1 MAFTQLTDDL
11 DFIQK
16 LDDEPN
22 DVGGLSAAQLKTE
35 FDKAGNAIKAYINAI
50 LLNELEGTNAASYLG
65 VSTDGELGDLDPAPD
80 DIQAALEAIL
90 LVAQNA
96 QAGEL
101 TPGIIDTIKL
111 ANGAVTTD
119 KIANSAVTTGKLA
132 DAAVTAAKIASGGV
146 SAANLAGGAVTT
158 EKLGD
163 GAVATAKLATNAV
176 TTEKLNSGA
185 VTAAKIGP
193 AAVETA
199 KIKDENVTTPKIA
212 DGAVTQAKLG
222 ENAVSTLYTAT
233 IGTTWTDTEGAAPY
247 SQAISVP
254 GLLASDTPIVDIV
267 PSSVYATA
275 ENELDAWADI
285 YKFVAGDDTLTVYA
299 HTATETEITIKVLCV
314 RR

>member
-22 DVGGLSAAQLKTE
+22 DVGGLSAAQLKAE
-35 FDKAGNAIKAYINAI
+35 FDKAGNAVKAYINSI
-50 LLNELEGTNAASYLG
+50 LLNEMEGTNAASYLG
-65 VSTDGELGDLDPAPD
+65 VSTEGELGVLVPLPENV
-80 DIQAALEAIL
+80 QAALEAIL

-101 TPGIIDTIKL
+101 TPGIIDEIKIL
-111 ANGAVTTD
+111 NGAVTAQ

-132 DAAVTAAKIASGGV
+132 DGAVTAAKIASKGV
-146 SAANLAGGAVTT
+146 SNANLADGVVT
-158 EKLGD
+158 EDKLGD
-163 GAVATAKLATNAV
+163 GAVTTPKLATNAV

-199 KIKDENVTTPKIA
+199 KIKDENVTTQKLA
-212 DGAVTQAKLG
+212 DAAVTRAKLDA
-222 ENAVSTLYTAT
+222 NAVSNVYTAT
-233 IGTTWTDTEGAAPY
+233 IGTTWTATEGAAPY
-247 SQAISVP
+247 TQTISAP
-254 GLLASDTPIVDIV
+254 GLLASDNPIIDLV
-267 PSSVYATA
+267 PSASFATA
-275 ENELDAWADI
+275 QLELDAWAEI
-285 YKFVAGDDTLTVYA
+285 YKLVATDDTLTVYA
-299 HTATETEITIKVLCV
+299 QSATATAVNIQILCV

>member
-22 DVGGLSAAQLKTE
+22 DVGGLSAAELKAE
-35 FDKAGNAIKAYINAI
+35 FDKAGNAVKVYINST

-65 VSTDGELGDLDPAPD
+65 VSTEGELGTLIPAPE
-80 DIQAALEAIL
+80 DIQAALEAL
-90 LVAQNA
+90 LVVAREAQS
-96 QAGEL
+96 GSL
-101 TPGIIDTIKL
+101 SPGIIDEVKLADGAVTTRKL
-111 ANGAVTTD
+111 ANGAV
-119 KIANSAVTTGKLA
+119 ATGKLA
-132 DAAVTAAKIASGGV
+132 DGAVTAAKIASGGV
-146 SAANLAGGAVTT
+146 STANLAGSAVTT
-158 EKLGD
+158 EKLGN

-185 VTAAKIGP
+185 VTAAKLGP

-199 KIKDENVTTPKIA
+199 KIKDENVTTPKLA
-212 DGAVTQAKLG
+212 DGAVTQSKLG

-233 IGTTWTDTEGAAPY
+233 IGSTWTATEGAAPY
-247 SQAISVP
+247 SQAVSIP
-254 GLLASDTPIVDIV
+254 GLLTSDTPIVDIV